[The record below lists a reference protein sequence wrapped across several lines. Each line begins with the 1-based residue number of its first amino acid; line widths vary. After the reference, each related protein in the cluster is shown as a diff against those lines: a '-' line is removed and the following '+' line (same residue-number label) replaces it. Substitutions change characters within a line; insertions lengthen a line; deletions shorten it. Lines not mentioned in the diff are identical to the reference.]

1 MDPCRARP
9 PRTFPDV
16 GCAHARAAI
25 PDRGLGHL
33 STLIVDDA
41 TGAAAVVDPR
51 RDVDVYL
58 EAAERDDLRIEQ
70 VIETHLHNDY
80 VSGGRELAAL
90 TGATHV
96 IGVGADLRYDARGVR
111 GGDTIEVG
119 GLRLTVLDTPGHT
132 PESVS
137 YTLADTTRADE
148 PLLMLTGGS
157 LLVGAVGR
165 TDLLGAERGAGL
177 LGGDVSLAPRRDP
190 APRGLGRDLPD
201 PRCRLAVLDR
211 DRLHDLV
218 DDRLRAAPRPAARPD
233 GGRRLRPRPAPRPAR
248 LPALLRPDATDQ
260 PGRPAPA
267 RRRPA
272 GHPADAGRRGRRRSW
287 PMAASSSTPAGPTRT
302 RPVISRA
309 RSRSRSAARSGRGSA
324 GSRTTIDRSC
334 SSWTTPRTSTSCSD
348 RPIGSATNRSSA
360 CWTAGSTPG
369 APPASPSSDV
379 RSMTATDLAARLR
392 GGTRRPPLR
401 HRRPPAR
408 RVRRRPRAGGG
419 PHRRRVPSPTV
430 SASCRATGRSP

>member
-1 MDPCRARP
+1 MRVQQYQIA
-9 PRTFPDV
+9 
-16 GCAHARAAI
+16 
-25 PDRGLGHL
+25 GLGHL

-96 IGVGADLRYDARGVR
+96 IGAGAELRYDARGVR

-165 TDLLGAERGAGL
+165 TDLLGAEARARL
-177 LGGDVSLAPRRDP
+177 LGGDVPLPARRDP
-190 APRGLGRDLPD
+190 APRGFGGHLPD
-201 PRCRLAVLDR
+201 PRRRIAVLDR
-211 DRLHDLV
+211 DRLHH
-218 DDRLRAAPRPAARPD
+218 A
-233 GGRRLRPRPAPRPAR
+233 GRRSATSDATTRCSRRWRSTPSPAPCSTASPRSRATSPGCDRSTRPAR
-248 LPALLRPDATDQ
+248 ACSAASSRSSRWVSVDV
-260 PGRPAPA
+260 GRGD
-267 RRRPA
+267 RRPLA
-272 GHPADAGRRGRRRSW
+272 G
-287 PMAASSSTPAGPTRT
+287 SSSTPAGPTRT
-302 RPVISRA
+302 PPVISRA
-309 RSRSRSAARSGRGSA
+309 PSRSRSAARSGRGSA
-324 GSRTTIDRSC
+324 GSRTTIGRSC
-334 SSWTTPRTSTSCSD
+334 SSWTTRPTSTSCSG
-348 RPIGSATNRSSA
+348 RPTASATSRSSA
-360 CWTAGSTPG
+360 RWTAASTPG
-369 APPASPSSDV
+369 GPPAGRSSGR
-379 RSMTATDLAARLR
+379 RSITAD
-392 GGTRRPPLR
+392 GPRRPGSAR
-401 HRRPPAR
+401 NRRTARSSSMSASPPSTTPATS
-408 RVRRRPRAGGG
+408 RRRSTSAPG
-419 PHRRRVPSPTV
+419 PSPTG
-430 SASCRATGRSP
+430 STSCRATGRSP